1 MRTPAKGLK
10 AVVALLIVFGFYARA
25 PAQQPTP
32 EPLGPLPSA
41 PSTVQQQAGPQPLPG
56 ETEQQRKARLHAEGD
71 REVQKQEQQRI
82 LAVVPNFNTVMTGRS
97 VPLSPGQKTRL
108 AVRATL
114 DPFNVVGAFFLA
126 GLSELDGS
134 HRGYRWGSGGYFKR
148 VGANY
153 ADVVDGTMLA
163 GAVYPILLHQD
174 PRFFRQGTGTVQ
186 SRLRHALIAPF
197 VCFGDNG
204 HQQPNYSNILG
215 NFTAGAISNAYY
227 PRDERGAALTLE
239 GGAVVLVEGSLGNIG
254 LEFAP
259 DVSAWWQTRKAR
271 AKLATGT

>member
-1 MRTPAKGLK
+1 MIGSLVFGVCPYVLALQALTPAPTGL
-10 AVVALLIVFGFYARA
+10 L
-25 PAQQPTP
+25 PTA
-32 EPLGPLPSA
+32 PSA
-41 PSTVQQQAGPQPLPG
+41 VRQQSAPLQTPT
-56 ETEQQRKARLHAEGD
+56 ETEAERKARVHAEGD

-82 LAVVPNFNTVMTGRS
+82 LAVVPNFNTVISGVS

-114 DPFNVVGAFFLA
+114 DPFNVVGAFVLG

-134 HRGYRWGSGGYFKR
+134 HRGYHWGPGGYAKR

-174 PRFFRQGTGTVQ
+174 PRFFRQGTGTVR
-186 SRLRHALIAPF
+186 SRLRHALLAPF

-204 HQQPNYSNILG
+204 RHQPNYSNILG
-215 NFTAGAISNAYY
+215 NFTAGAISNVYY
-227 PRDERGAALTLE
+227 PSDERGAGLTLI
-239 GGAVVLVEGSLGNIG
+239 GGSIVLVEGSLGNIG

-259 DVSAWWQTRKAR
+259 DVSAWWKTRR
-271 AKLATGT
+271 NRQEPVSTP